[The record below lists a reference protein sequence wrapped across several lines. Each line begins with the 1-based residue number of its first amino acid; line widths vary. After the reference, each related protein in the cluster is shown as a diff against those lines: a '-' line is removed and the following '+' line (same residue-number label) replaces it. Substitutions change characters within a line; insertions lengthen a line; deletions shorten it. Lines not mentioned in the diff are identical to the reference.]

1 MCMWCDV
8 NQCLTDTNECEAQE
22 SPCDSNQQCEN
33 TVGSYLCQCK
43 LGFHQDTVTQACVGK
58 IWSQLFTFH
67 FPPLIKLNIYYV
79 CIISLHLFLSF
90 YHLYSLYLKKFI

>member
-1 MCMWCDV
+1 MWCDV

-58 IWSQLFTFH
+58 IWSQLFTVVP
-67 FPPLIKLNIYYV
+67 FP
-79 CIISLHLFLSF
+79 LSTT
-90 YHLYSLYLKKFI
+90 H